1 MIIYRFMF
9 SSQNLFN
16 SWPRTDRSRKPLAKN
31 KNLKRAFSIGKPR
44 KTMRKAY
51 IYTFIP
57 IFRVFLAIF
66 GIFQIPLSQIW
77 FWDFPDLGRLSGT
90 YINDH
95 PKKPPKTWV
104 NPWFSIR
111 ILGPDFGVF
120 GSGIPGF
127 RDFRIWSGFWFFLS
141 NGAIVPGFGKSRKTR
156 KMGVFEKRPKLA
168 IFHFSGFWP
177 KMAKNGLLIAPL
189 AGCTNENPR
198 GPRGHFFAVLV
209 LVVGGVQSG
218 GNFFLRFFPGFF
230 DVSGPGFSILGV
242 DIIPGGG
249 GGGEK
254 TRFFGFFP
262 VPREKC
268 PRIGH
273 DPRSRIICA

>member
-1 MIIYRFMF
+1 MVFGFSGFGSTIGDIYKRP
-9 SSQNLFN
+9 SKKTPKNLG
-16 SWPRTDRSRKPLAKN
+16 KPL
-31 KNLKRAFSIGKPR
+31 
-44 KTMRKAY
+44 
-51 IYTFIP
+51 
-57 IFRVFLAIF
+57 VF
-66 GIFQIPLSQIW
+66 
-77 FWDFPDLGRLSGT
+77 
-90 YINDH
+90 
-95 PKKPPKTWV
+95 
-104 NPWFSIR
+104 
-111 ILGPDFGVF
+111 GPDFGSGF
-120 GSGIPGF
+120 RGFRIRDSGIPGF
-127 RDFRIWSGFWFFLS
+127 PGLVRIPVFPVEWGDRSRVRK
-141 NGAIVPGFGKSRKTR
+141 VPKNPKKPKKPEKTR

-249 GGGEK
+249 GGGGGK
-254 TRFFGFFP
+254 RNFFLFF
-262 VPREKC
+262 V
-268 PRIGH
+268 
-273 DPRSRIICA
+273 